1 MFKSERG
8 NTYINWVISILVLLI
23 LSAIVIRVLV
33 GENGLIQQKKEE
45 AMRKQS
51 ENNIII
57 ELTDSSN

>member
-1 MFKSERG
+1 M
-8 NTYINWVISILVLLI
+8 LI